1 MGKVRL
7 RIVIWSGPK
16 GAWGKPFLGP
26 ADPTQRLQR
35 LTQVVGEA
43 RDQWLDKEVPSEP
56 PVLKMFV
63 APESLLVKSDDE
75 RAFAF
80 DELKWENARFPEAF
94 AALSQG
100 LLLLPGTAIW
110 KKPLVKGEQTREN
123 HQKTQEQDTQ
133 RIPAYHERQM
143 SHQGAQGLSANTQQ
157 YRANLSSAI
166 FTKKLS
172 TVHGQWQ
179 ESDGARAVQI
189 VRNVAYVYREGKR
202 LLKYYKQG
210 EDKLGKKTRELK
222 DKDKQSHTDIKF
234 IPGHKEG
241 GFAVDVAGA
250 GTLRCGLEICVDHA
264 GGQLKFSESGK
275 DVDLQFLLSDQIR
288 VRKDRL
294 TMRDGGYLVHAST
307 INADD
312 HSGLYD
318 HQGNRAL
325 PELNVKLV
333 DSELL
338 CYKRELTV

>member
-16 GAWGKPFLGP
+16 GAWGKPFLGA
-26 ADPTQRLQR
+26 ADPAYRLQR

-43 RDQWLDKEVPSEP
+43 RDQWLDKDVPSEP

-75 RAFAF
+75 RAFAL
-80 DELKWENARFPEAF
+80 DELKWEQAPFPAVF
-94 AALSQG
+94 TSLSQG

-110 KKPLVKGEQTREN
+110 KKPFVKGEQTREN
-123 HQKTQEQDTQ
+123 YQQAHEKYAQKMPE
-133 RIPAYHERQM
+133 YHERQM
-143 SHQGAQGLSANTQQ
+143 RFEGAQGLSENTQK
-157 YRANLSSAI
+157 YRANLSSDI
-166 FTKKLS
+166 FKKKLS
-172 TVHGQWQ
+172 TVDGQWQ
-179 ESDGARAVQI
+179 ETDGARAVQI

-222 DKDKQSHTDIKF
+222 DKDKQAHTDIKF

-241 GFAVDVAGA
+241 GFSVDVAGA

-264 GGQLKFSESGK
+264 SGHLKFSESGK
-275 DVDLQFLLSDQIR
+275 DVHLQFLLSDQIR

-307 INADD
+307 INAAD

-318 HQGNRAL
+318 HAGNRAE

-338 CYKRELTV
+338 CYERELTV